1 MRKLAFCVAALW
13 VGIVFLTIG
22 VIALVDSVY
31 GGGRSL
37 VVDMDLYKNSSINAI
52 NSIEQG
58 RTEEAR
64 EELMRVLRVTGN
76 DCGWSTEAYQYRN
89 SGEATRVFSCRERQA
104 R

>member
-64 EELMRVLRVTGN
+64 EELMRVLR
-76 DCGWSTEAYQYRN
+76 EAYQYRN